1 MPDNIQDGI
10 NSSNEYIK
18 RVIDK
23 SKSLEKDFLK
33 IIQESILSLG
43 NLRGRI
49 ELTKDTSKDIIRI
62 AKEIS
67 DAIKKGG
74 YPNDISK
81 LLRDIND
88 VSDQNIK
95 VLEEFNDQT
104 IKIDVRPEQSLIIDE
119 ISDRLASPES
129 FSTNIT
135 NEVRKIIVKNVLEQK
150 SIKELI
156 SDLELS
162 LLSNKAGQGI
172 VTRYVN
178 QIATDAVLQYK
189 GSVNQKIKEKYQYN
203 ALRYVGSLI
212 ETSRPQCQRWITT
225 KHGILLEEPKEGKL
239 DVGVLSE
246 EIKYVKSNIY
256 NSNKVSGYGLPGK
269 SYYIELT
276 EQNFITFRGGY
287 GCRHEA
293 IPFKY
298 SQKSLERTERLSK
311 QYNDFINKAA

>member
-1 MPDNIQDGI
+1 MPDNIKSGI
-10 NSSNEYIK
+10 DSSNEYIQ

-33 IIQESILSLG
+33 IIQESVLSLG
-43 NLRGRI
+43 NLRGKLEI
-49 ELTKDTSKDIIRI
+49 SQDTSRDIIRI

-95 VLEEFNDQT
+95 LLETFNDQS

-119 ISDRLASPES
+119 ISDRLAGPDS
-129 FSTNIT
+129 FTTNIT
-135 NEVRKIIVKNVLEQK
+135 GEVRKILVKNILEQK
-150 SIKELI
+150 SIKDLI
-156 SDLELS
+156 GDLELS
-162 LLSNKAGQGI
+162 ILSKKSGQGI
-172 VTRYVN
+172 ITRYVN

-189 GSVNQKIKEKYQYN
+189 GAVNQKIKEKYNYN

-212 ETSRPQCQRWITT
+212 ETSRPQCQRWIRT
-225 KHGILLEEPKEGKL
+225 KNGILLEEPIK
-239 DVGVLSE
+239 DNTTVGVLSE
-246 EIKYVKSNIY
+246 EIKYVHSNIY
-256 NSNKVSGYGLPGK
+256 NPNKVSGYGIPGK
-269 SYYIELT
+269 SYYIDLNEK
-276 EQNFITFRGGY
+276 NFITFRGGY

-298 SQKSLERTERLSK
+298 SQRALDRTERLSK